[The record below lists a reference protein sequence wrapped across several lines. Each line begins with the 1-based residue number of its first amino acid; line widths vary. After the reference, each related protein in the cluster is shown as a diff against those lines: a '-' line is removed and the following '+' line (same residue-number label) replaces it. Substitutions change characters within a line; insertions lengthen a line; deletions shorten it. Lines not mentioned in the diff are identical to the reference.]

1 MLSPNLPAPL
11 LRFYGAQALSP
22 VAERFY
28 GRGWTP
34 ATSSNLSLRVDE
46 RRALVTA
53 SGGHKRSL
61 TGAGLVLM
69 DLDGTLLDGA
79 DGARPSAEA
88 ALHLALYARDPAIGA
103 VLHTHAPSCV
113 AWTLQPSAG
122 AAVELAEQE
131 LLKAFPGVSTHAT
144 HLAVPVVPNSQDMA
158 TLDGAVLTAQRGL
171 AGAPPDYLIAGHGA
185 YCWGATLFDAERHM
199 EALEALL
206 AQALRRIP
214 AA

>member
-1 MLSPNLPAPL
+1 MLSPKLPAPL
-11 LRFYGAQALSP
+11 LRFYGAEALSP

-28 GRGWTP
+28 RRGWTP

-61 TGAGLVLM
+61 SGASLVLM

-79 DGARPSAEA
+79 EGAKPSAEA

-113 AWTLQPSAG
+113 AWTLQAHAG
-122 AAVELAEQE
+122 AAVELAGQE
-131 LLKAFPGVSTHAT
+131 LLKAFPGVATHET
-144 HLAVPVVPNSQDMA
+144 HLAVPVVPNSQDMG
-158 TLDGAVLTAQRGL
+158 TLDEAVVTAQRHL
-171 AGAPPDYLIAGHGA
+171 PGAPPAYLIAGHGA

-199 EALEALL
+199 EALETLL
-206 AQALRRIP
+206 AQALRPAP